1 MFAEAYKKTTKFTR
15 PVIISTRTLGGDV
28 KCGCG
33 AFILINDEGW
43 VLTVAHILSSFF
55 TFQDSKNKLDKY
67 HKEITEIEANEILT
81 SKQKRK
87 KRNKLERDDN
97 WITNH
102 SFWWGDDKVKI
113 DKLHFFSEGD
123 IAVGK
128 IENFLAPKDFNYPKF
143 KNPKNLTI
151 GTFVCKLGYPFSNI
165 QATFDETKGF
175 ILADNTLP
183 LPFFPIEGMYTRN
196 VNINSETN
204 KTKFKIQF
212 IETSTPGLRGQ
223 SGGPIFDKDG
233 DIWGIQSRTQH
244 FPLDFSPKIKRDG
257 KEVEENQFL
266 NVGWGVHPNLI
277 FDFLNE
283 HKIKFEVAD

>member
-1 MFAEAYKKTTKFTR
+1 MFAEAYKKATKFTN
-15 PVIISTRTLGGDV
+15 PVIISTRSLGGDV

-33 AFILINDEGW
+33 AFILINNEGW
-43 VLTVAHILSSFF
+43 ILTAAHVWKSFF
-55 TFQDSKNKLDKY
+55 EFKNSKDKLDKY
-67 HKEITEIEANEILT
+67 NKEVAEIEADGSLT

-87 KRNKLERDDN
+87 RKNKLERNNN

-102 SFWWGDDKVKI
+102 SFWWGANSVKI
-113 DKLHFFSEGD
+113 SDFHLFGEGD
-123 IAVGK
+123 IAAGK
-128 IENFLAPKDFNYPKF
+128 IENFSAQKDFDYPKF
-143 KNPKNLTI
+143 KNPKNLAI
-151 GTFVCKLGYPFSNI
+151 GTFLCKLGYPFHNI
-165 QATFDETKGF
+165 QATFEDAKGF

-196 VNINSETN
+196 VNVNSDTN

-233 DIWGIQSRTQH
+233 VLWGIQSRTKH
-244 FPLDFSPKIKRDG
+244 FPLGFSPKVERNS
-257 KEVEENQFL
+257 KEVEEHQFL
-266 NVGWGVHPNLI
+266 NVSWGVHPNLI

-283 HKIKFEVAD
+283 YNIKFEVED